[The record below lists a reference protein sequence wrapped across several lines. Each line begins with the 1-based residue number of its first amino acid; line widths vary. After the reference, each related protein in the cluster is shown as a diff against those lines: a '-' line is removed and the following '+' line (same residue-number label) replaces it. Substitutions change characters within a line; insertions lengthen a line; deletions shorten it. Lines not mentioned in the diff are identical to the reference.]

1 MQEEKEAYVRPY
13 GVTVTLQPQNETFK
27 VKARSVQQLLNIVK
41 TPPATA
47 LVIRGETE
55 LLTPDR
61 KLSHGD
67 NIIVRTVVSS
77 G

>member
-1 MQEEKEAYVRPY
+1 MQEEKAEFVRPY
-13 GVTVTLQPQNETFK
+13 GVTVTLQPQNETRT
-27 VKARSVQQLLNIVK
+27 VKARSVRQLLNIVK
-41 TPPATA
+41 AQATTV
-47 LVIRGETE
+47 LVIRNGKE

-67 NIIVRTVVSS
+67 EIIVRTVVSS